1 MAKND
6 YVIVMDAD
14 LQHEPEAVPDLAGP
28 LLDGT
33 ATFVMGS
40 RNVDGTYLFFDENSL
55 KSKYCFRI

>member
-1 MAKND
+1 
-6 YVIVMDAD
+6 MDAD

-40 RNVDGTYLFFDENSL
+40 RNVDGTQNIQKAFVL
-55 KSKYCFRI
+55 